1 MIGAGV
7 AASGFSRPQ
16 EQIVKG
22 SSLPAPYKGVDTR
35 ASLGAMDPE
44 NCIYAFNLVPEEYGL
59 KIRPGFREWQIAI
72 ESSTGLGVKTIMAFE
87 GLSASKLF
95 CVTNEGIWDVTVAE
109 ATPVLKKAFT
119 VDVTAAAGHG
129 VFTNYITA
137 AGDQLMFYADS
148 KNGLYTYTE
157 STDAWTVSAGITG
170 PTIADIVYVVVHKL
184 RVWFIEKEAT
194 KAWYLPIASKA
205 GTATEFFF
213 GPKFPHGGTLRALIN
228 WSVDGGVGIDDYLVA
243 VSSSGDVVP
252 YKGADPSVAEG
263 AGAAAENGWSVV
275 GSYFIGQI
283 PAGVRFYSEH
293 SGELYLLSSF
303 GLIGMS
309 DLLRGV
315 NIKDK
320 AGVSLTYP
328 IASILR
334 EALLV
339 TGNSLGWEPIFLPSA
354 GILLITSP
362 ISPATGRYIQYS
374 MSLAVEG
381 WGFWRDATIE
391 VAFEWNK
398 KIYFG
403 TSDDRIMVMDVTRD
417 EVLIDSGD
425 ADAAGRTIPFSVLT
439 AYNDAGSAGV
449 FKIPS
454 FVRPDF
460 LSVSPPEYQTKMF
473 FDYAVAEEVFATGSI
488 TIQTEGNWD
497 VSLWDAGVWGS
508 GDLISEHEL
517 QGNAGLGRT
526 MAIAL
531 LGESGNTT
539 RLISYDIMWREGGLI

>member
-1 MIGAGV
+1 MIGTGV
-7 AASGFSRPQ
+7 AANGFSRPQ
-16 EQIVKG
+16 EQITQG
-22 SSLPAPYKGVDTR
+22 ARLPAPYKGVDTR
-35 ASLGAMDPE
+35 AALGAMSQE
-44 NCIYAFNLVPEEYGL
+44 NCIYAFNLVPEEFGL
-59 KIRPGFREWQIAI
+59 KIRPGSREWQVEL

-87 GLSASKLF
+87 GLDSSKLF
-95 CVTNEGIWDVTVAE
+95 AVTNEGIWDVTVAE
-109 ATPVLKKAFT
+109 ATPILKFAFVT
-119 VDVTAAAGHG
+119 NTTAAAGHG

-148 KNGLYTYTE
+148 KNGLFTYTE
-157 STDAWTVSAGITG
+157 STNAWTVTTGITG
-170 PTIADIVYVVVHKL
+170 PTIANIVYVVVHKL
-184 RVWFIEKEAT
+184 RIWFIEKEAT
-194 KAWYLPIASKA
+194 FAWYLPIASKA
-205 GTATEFFF
+205 GSATQFFF

-228 WSVDGGVGIDDYLVA
+228 WSVDGGKGIDDYLVA

-252 YKGADPSVAEG
+252 YRGADPSVAEG
-263 AGAAAENGWSVV
+263 AGAAAENGWAVV

-293 SGELYLLSSF
+293 SGELYILSSF

-334 EALLV
+334 ETLLV
-339 TGNSLGWEPIFLPSA
+339 TGNTLGWEPIFLPSA

-362 ISPATGRYIQYS
+362 VSPATGRYIQYS

-381 WGFWRDATIE
+381 WGFWRDASIE

-403 TSDDRIMVMDVTRD
+403 TADNRVMIMDVTRD
-417 EVLIDSGD
+417 EVLIDAG
-425 ADAAGRTIPFSVLT
+425 AENAAGTTIGFSVLT
-439 AYNDAGSAGV
+439 AYNDADSSGK

-473 FDYAVAEEVFATGSI
+473 FDYAVAEEIFAIGSI
-488 TIQTEGNWD
+488 ELETEGNWD
-497 VSLWDAGVWGS
+497 VSLWDEGIWGS
-508 GDLISEHEL
+508 GDLISEHQL
-517 QGNAGLGRT
+517 QGSAGLGRT

-539 RLISYDIMWREGGLI
+539 RLISYDIMWREGGFI